1 MLAVAGTTDCL
12 VHIFWPVTAGDDD
25 WLVTELSAGFL
36 DKNAQFHA
44 DVTLRLVGE
53 SPAFFID
60 ANFTVSDMRCDER
73 SKRRRRGKTRR

>member
-12 VHIFWPVTAGDDD
+12 VHLFWSVTAGDDD

-53 SPAFFID
+53 SPAFFIN
-60 ANFTVSDMRCDER
+60 ANLAVANVWRNECR
-73 SKRRRRGKTRR
+73 KWR

>member
-1 MLAVAGTTDCL
+1 MLTVAGTTDCL
-12 VHIFWPVTAGDDD
+12 VHIFWPVAAGDND

-36 DKNAQFHA
+36 DKDAQFHA

-53 SPAFFID
+53 SPAFFIN
-60 ANFTVSDMRCDER
+60 ANLAVSDVRCNKR